1 MKSRFWWAAAAGV
14 LAVVVVGMVVLR
26 EHRLGTPPGPG
37 TAASEAESGYRA
49 SDPALMAS
57 TGRPQ
62 LVEFFHHA

>member
-1 MKSRFWWAAAAGV
+1 MKSRFGWAAAVGV

-26 EHRLGTPPGPG
+26 EHRLGSPPGPG

-49 SDPALMAS
+49 SDPTLMAS

>member
-1 MKSRFWWAAAAGV
+1 MKSRFGWVAAAGG
-14 LAVVVVGMVVLR
+14 LAVVAVGMVVLR

-37 TAASEAESGYRA
+37 TAASGAESGYRA

-62 LVEFFHHA
+62 LIEFFHHA